1 MDKKWHVVEVTQ
13 HSDHLLAAPSRYL
26 THVTSFRNVMGV
38 LQPYSRDSNRLRQR
52 PNSVEDV
59 GFKNATFNEIDH
71 SVVYQPDHH
80 HRSGGGA
87 AAEEGVGERCINETS
102 LITGAV
108 IFLIAQVRARA
119 RVQLMVLLTTN
130 YYKYM
135 LYFCNSVPHCMQG
148 FLLLLWTCLWKRRR
162 SAMAKEVVGYVPEI
176 GSSSTDSLS
185 YIYDAGIP
193 KRMN

>member
-1 MDKKWHVVEVTQ
+1 MEEALVVSTLHIV
-13 HSDHLLAAPSRYL
+13 DRLAA
-26 THVTSFRNVMGV
+26 
-38 LQPYSRDSNRLRQR
+38 RDSNRLRQR
-52 PNSVEDV
+52 PNSVNDV

-71 SVVYQPDHH
+71 SVVYEHDL
-80 HRSGGGA
+80 RGTA
-87 AAEEGVGERCINETS
+87 ATEEGVERCVNETS

-108 IFLIAQVRARA
+108 IFLIA
-119 RVQLMVLLTTN
+119 
-130 YYKYM
+130 
-135 LYFCNSVPHCMQG
+135 QG

-162 SAMAKEVVGYVPEI
+162 SAMAKDVVGYMPEV

>member
-1 MDKKWHVVEVTQ
+1 
-13 HSDHLLAAPSRYL
+13 
-26 THVTSFRNVMGV
+26 
-38 LQPYSRDSNRLRQR
+38 
-52 PNSVEDV
+52 
-59 GFKNATFNEIDH
+59 
-71 SVVYQPDHH
+71 
-80 HRSGGGA
+80 
-87 AAEEGVGERCINETS
+87 
-102 LITGAV
+102 
-108 IFLIAQVRARA
+108 
-119 RVQLMVLLTTN
+119 MVWLTTN
-130 YYKYM
+130 YYKNM